1 MSEFTHAAARA
12 DTLPTTHAANEAADE
27 ATYLA
32 TLHGL
37 WKKAWPAGANTAPH
51 YPHGEQP
58 VTEYLRTW
66 ARLQPDKPA
75 VLHYGHTLTYAELDD
90 ASDRFAALLA
100 AHGIVPG
107 DRVAVFLPNLPQY
120 HLVFFGIL
128 KLGAVH
134 VPVSP
139 MSRAFELAH
148 ELGDTGALALVALD
162 GLMPVVREVRAASS
176 LRHVFVT
183 GFADLL
189 PAQPTVPLPDAMRA
203 PRIACPDAIEL
214 MPALAAAVVTGLGA
228 APAHRPGLD
237 DIAALNYTGGTTGLP
252 KGCVHTQ
259 RDMLY
264 TAASNFGTALERAD
278 DTVFLSFFPQ
288 FWIAGEN
295 LGLVF
300 PVFCGATLVLLTRWD
315 PVAVMTA
322 VQRYRVTCMAM
333 PVDGAVEM
341 MDHPRFGEFDLSS
354 LRQVRV
360 VSFVKKLNLDYRRRW
375 QALTGGILAEA
386 AWGMTETHT
395 SDTFTTGFQD
405 GDFDLHAQPVFV
417 GLPVPG
423 TEFKICDFETG
434 ALQPLGVDG
443 EIRVRSPSLLK
454 GYWNQPAATAEA
466 LVGGWLRTGD
476 IGLIDEQG
484 FLHFLGRR
492 KEMLKVKGMSVFP
505 PEIEAVLGQH
515 PAVLGSGVVGRV
527 DAVRGEVP
535 VAFVQLKPDV
545 DAATA
550 AQSLIDWCQ
559 SRMAGYKLPEIR
571 LVDSLPMTATG
582 KVKKQDLS
590 ALL

>member
-1 MSEFTHAAARA
+1 MTQ
-12 DTLPTTHAANEAADE
+12 PTDEAA
-27 ATYLA
+27 YLA
-32 TLHGL
+32 HLQTL
-37 WKKAWPAGANTAPH
+37 WRTAWPAGANTAPF
-51 YPHGEQP
+51 YPHGEVP
-58 VTEYLRTW
+58 ITEYLRAW
-66 ARLQPDKPA
+66 ARLTPTKPA
-75 VLHYGHTLTYAELDD
+75 VVHHGHTLTYAELDA
-90 ASDRFAALLA
+90 ASDRFATLLA
-100 AHGIVPG
+100 AHGVQPG

-120 HLVFFGIL
+120 HTVFFGIL

-148 ELGDTGALALVALD
+148 ELNDTGALALVALD
-162 GLMPVVREVRAASS
+162 ELMPVVREVRADLAHKSV

-189 PAQPTVPLPDAMRA
+189 PAAPTVPVHDSLRGA
-203 PRIACPDAIEL
+203 RIDCPDAIEL
-214 MPALAAAVVTGLGA
+214 MPALAAVTA
-228 APAHRPGLD
+228 PAPAHRPGLD
-237 DIAALNYTGGTTGLP
+237 DLAALNYTGGTTGLP
-252 KGCVHTQ
+252 KGCMHTQ

-264 TAASNFGTALERAD
+264 TAASNFGIALERAD

-315 PVAVMTA
+315 PVAVMVA

-333 PVDGAVEM
+333 PVDGAVEL
-341 MDHPRFGEFDLSS
+341 MDHPRFTEFDLSS

-395 SDTFTTGFQD
+395 SDTFTTGFQTD
-405 GDFDLHAQPVFV
+405 DFDLHAQPVFV

-423 TEFKICDFETG
+423 TEFKICDFDSG
-434 ALQPLGVDG
+434 ALKPLGEDG
-443 EIRVRSPSLLK
+443 EIRVRTPSLLK
-454 GYWNQPAATAEA
+454 GYWNKPEATAEA
-466 LVGGWLRTGD
+466 LQDGWLRTGD
-476 IGLIDEQG
+476 IGLIDELG

-515 PAVLGSGVVGRV
+515 PAVLGSGVVGRA
-527 DAVRGEVP
+527 DAQRGEVP
-535 VAFVQLKPDV
+535 VAFVQLQPEA
-545 DAATA
+545 DASTA
-550 AQSLIDWCQ
+550 VQRLTDWCA
-559 SRMAGYKLPEIR
+559 SRLASYKLPEIR
-571 LVDSLPMTATG
+571 LVASLPMTATG
-582 KVKKQDLS
+582 KVKKQDL
-590 ALL
+590 ANLL